1 LEKTMSNTNEH
12 NAANETPKVKTPDIL
27 INPDAQA
34 YMNAAIKSAVTES
47 VSAIF
52 ASLAPVLKEMQ
63 MSPERLG
70 AALREANR
78 PQLSPED
85 IAKKLRE
92 ERESLK
98 SKEDEAELR
107 RADAARKA
115 ACPHTDKNVRNHGI
129 GAARKGCSGRDGQG
143 GSEREARF
151 AFFSEDSPRHG
162 KVDRIVVRRQGRLI
176 RPHGVAI
183 HRRTR
188 IRHRV
193 LIGDHGVSH
202 DPCECS
208 IERYGL

>member
-1 LEKTMSNTNEH
+1 MTEH
-12 NAANETPKVKTPDIL
+12 NAANETPKVKTPAEI
-27 INPDAQA
+27 INPQSQ
-34 YMNAAIKSAVTES
+34 AAINAMIAASVKEAVSS
-47 VSAIF
+47 VF
-52 ASLAPVLKEMQ
+52 AGLQPVIASMALDPKK
-63 MSPERLG
+63 LG
-70 AALREANR
+70 EALREANR